1 MARKEAMQTRFKGSG
16 SFNSTFFLASW

>member
-1 MARKEAMQTRFKGSG
+1 MARKEAMQTRFKGSE